1 MSNDSIQI
9 DTVIDMESMKDFQ
22 DGKNQGPMGEVEFW
36 SLRCNNLECIHDQLV
51 KDVTKTM
58 VSLLRIS
65 ESGYNTLFK

>member
-1 MSNDSIQI
+1 
-9 DTVIDMESMKDFQ
+9 MKDLQ

-65 ESGYNTLFK
+65 ESGYYTLFK